1 MGHSHSE
8 PHVTPLSVYFT
19 VFGSLIILTFVT
31 VGVSY
36 LGLPPTLSIVV
47 AMSVAL
53 VKATLVATWFMHL
66 IHDTKLNIALFLASL
81 WFMGI
86 FFIFT
91 TFDMSSRGNVMKA
104 SSTFEFRQLRADAN
118 ISAGNLLVRKSQ
130 IEEHTWEYSTDG
142 GTEWHNGMRTSE
154 HSSSH

>member
-1 MGHSHSE
+1 MNSSLVSG
-8 PHVTPLSVYFT
+8 TPLSIYFS
-19 VFGSLIILTFVT
+19 VFGSLIVLTFVT
-31 VGVSY
+31 VAVSY
-36 LGLPPTLSIVV
+36 LGLPPTLSIIV

-81 WFMGI
+81 WFMSI

-91 TFDMSSRGNVMKA
+91 TFDMGSRNNVMKA
-104 SSTFEFRQLRADAN
+104 SDTFEWRQNKADAN

-130 IEEHTWEYSTDG
+130 NEEHTWEYSTDG
-142 GTEWHNGMRTSE
+142 GTEWHDGMRTSE

>member
-1 MGHSHSE
+1 
-8 PHVTPLSVYFT
+8 
-19 VFGSLIILTFVT
+19 
-31 VGVSY
+31 
-36 LGLPPTLSIVV
+36 
-47 AMSVAL
+47 MSVAL
-53 VKATLVATWFMHL
+53 FKATLVATWFMHL

-104 SSTFEFRQLRADAN
+104 SSTFEFRQRRADAN